1 MLMSDEL
8 TARLLAMVS
17 DMSEAVHK
25 TQQDV
30 AVLKVQQEE
39 RRESQEKVLEQLR
52 IEQERARKDIEI
64 LKKSNDKISV
74 VWAIIAFTPAVIAA
88 VCAVITLTKH

>member
-1 MLMSDEL
+1 MSDEL
-8 TARLLAMVS
+8 TARLLSMVT

-39 RRESQEKVLEQLR
+39 RKESQDKIVAQLR
-52 IEQERARKDIEI
+52 VSQDSDHKRIEELE
-64 LKKSNDKISV
+64 KSRDKISV
-74 VWAIIAFTPAVIAA
+74 LWAAISFAPAVIAA
-88 VCAVITLTKH
+88 ICAVITLMKH